1 MRRFINADID
11 SGIIEFVKTI
21 TERSMMQFRK
31 FGSTGWDV
39 SALGF
44 GAMRLPIL
52 EGDSGKIDEP
62 LATAMIRRAIDAG
75 VNYIDTAWGYHR
87 EQSERFLGRVLK
99 DGYRDRVR
107 LATKLPSWL
116 VDTSA
121 DFDRFLEAQ
130 LERLDVDHLDVYLLH
145 SMNANNWEK
154 YQKLD
159 VFSWAEKKMA
169 EGLFHHLGFSFHD
182 TYDVFENIVRG
193 YDNWA
198 MAQIQYNY
206 IDIDYQAGMK
216 GLKLAADRGMAVVAM
231 EPLRGGQIAVNPPPL
246 PVAEIWAQSER
257 DWSPVAWALNWLWDQ
272 PEVSLVLSGMS
283 AMEHVE
289 ENLLLAADAAVG
301 KLTDEDHAL
310 VSQAR
315 ETYVLLKPIPCTQ
328 CEYCLPCPNGVDIP
342 RVFAIYNDAVA
353 FDAWDSGYRAYNLF
367 TKPEVRAD
375 NCIECGECE
384 AVCPQNIEII
394 EWLATAHRKLTIPE
408 G

>member
-1 MRRFINADID
+1 
-11 SGIIEFVKTI
+11 
-21 TERSMMQFRK
+21 
-31 FGSTGWDV
+31 
-39 SALGF
+39 
-44 GAMRLPIL
+44 
-52 EGDSGKIDEP
+52 
-62 LATAMIRRAIDAG
+62 
-75 VNYIDTAWGYHR
+75 
-87 EQSERFLGRVLK
+87 
-99 DGYRDRVR
+99 
-107 LATKLPSWL
+107 
-116 VDTSA
+116 
-121 DFDRFLEAQ
+121 
-130 LERLDVDHLDVYLLH
+130 
-145 SMNANNWEK
+145 
-154 YQKLD
+154 
-159 VFSWAEKKMA
+159 
-169 EGLFHHLGFSFHD
+169 
-182 TYDVFENIVRG
+182 
-193 YDNWA
+193 

-315 ETYVLLKPIPCTQ
+315 NLRFIKPIPAPNANTA
-328 CEYCLPCPNGVDIP
+328 CPAQAVWIS
-342 RVFAIYNDAVA
+342 RVFAICNDAVA
-353 FDAWDSGYRAYNLF
+353 FDAWDSGYRAYNLLPNL
-367 TKPEVRAD
+367 K
-375 NCIECGECE
+375 CE
-384 AVCPQNIEII
+384 PITASNVESVKLSARRTLRII

>member
-1 MRRFINADID
+1 MRRFINADIV

-121 DFDRFLEAQ
+121 DFDHFLEAQ

-145 SMNANNWEK
+145 SMNAHHWEK

-169 EGLFHHLGFSFHD
+169 EGLFHHLGFRSMIPMTFSK
-182 TYDVFENIVRG
+182 T
-193 YDNWA
+193 
-198 MAQIQYNY
+198 
-206 IDIDYQAGMK
+206 
-216 GLKLAADRGMAVVAM
+216 
-231 EPLRGGQIAVNPPPL
+231 
-246 PVAEIWAQSER
+246 
-257 DWSPVAWALNWLWDQ
+257 
-272 PEVSLVLSGMS
+272 LSGDMTTGRWRRS
-283 AMEHVE
+283 
-289 ENLLLAADAAVG
+289 
-301 KLTDEDHAL
+301 
-310 VSQAR
+310 
-315 ETYVLLKPIPCTQ
+315 
-328 CEYCLPCPNGVDIP
+328 
-342 RVFAIYNDAVA
+342 
-353 FDAWDSGYRAYNLF
+353 
-367 TKPEVRAD
+367 
-375 NCIECGECE
+375 
-384 AVCPQNIEII
+384 NI
-394 EWLATAHRKLTIPE
+394 TISTSITRQ